1 MLTKEKII
9 ESIKELPDS
18 FSMEEFFERIIL
30 IEKIEKGMSDSTK
43 GNVISDESLNN
54 HLPSWLV

>member
-30 IEKIEKGMSDSTK
+30 IEKIEKGISDSTK

>member
-54 HLPSWLV
+54 HLPSWLQ

>member
-1 MLTKEKII
+1 MLTKEKIL
-9 ESIKELPDS
+9 ESIKELPDT

-30 IEKIEKGMSDSTK
+30 IEKIKKGISDSTK
-43 GNVISDESLNN
+43 GNVISDENLNN

>member
-43 GNVISDESLNN
+43 GKVISDESLNN
-54 HLPSWLV
+54 HLPLWLQ

>member
-1 MLTKEKII
+1 MT
-9 ESIKELPDS
+9 ELPDS
-18 FSMEEFFERIIL
+18 ITLEAFFDRIIL

-43 GNVISDESLNN
+43 GNVILDENLNK

>member
-1 MLTKEKII
+1 MLTKEKIL
-9 ESIKELPDS
+9 ESIKELPDT

-30 IEKIEKGMSDSTK
+30 IEKIEKGISDSTK
-43 GNVISDESLNN
+43 GNVISDENLNK